1 MIPSTAAVGSS
12 SLELVLP
19 VSYDYIEIKHMKT
32 MLKVMVGAVALAM
45 LLATPAMAQNRTAT
59 VNMAKVFD
67 NYWKKDQA
75 QAALDQRRSEFEK
88 EGKGM
93 MDDYNKGRDEYNKL
107 LDSANDQS
115 VTPEAREKRK
125 AAAEDK
131 LRELKTTENTIRTFK
146 STMDDQLS
154 SQTKRMRDAILQDI
168 RTAVTAK
175 AKASGFT
182 MVIDSSAESING
194 FPVLLY
200 SNGDNDMTESIL
212 SQLNAGAPAAAD
224 GSKTTPKSDEKK

>member
-1 MIPSTAAVGSS
+1 MSNLG
-12 SLELVLP
+12 LN
-19 VSYDYIEIKHMKT
+19 MKK
-32 MLKVMVGAVALAM
+32 MLKRVVPMAALVFLLAM
-45 LLATPAMAQNRTAT
+45 PAMGQSRTAT
-59 VNMAKVFD
+59 VNMAKIFD

-75 QAALDQRRSEFEK
+75 QAALDQRRAEFEK

-93 MDDYNKGRDEYNKL
+93 MDDYNKARDEYNKL

-115 VTPEAREKRK
+115 VTSEAREKRK
-125 AAAEDK
+125 SAAEDK
-131 LRELKTTENTIRTFK
+131 LREIKTAENTIRTFK

-175 AKASGFT
+175 AKASGFA
-182 MVIDSSAESING
+182 MVVDSSAESING

-200 SNGDNDMTESIL
+200 SNGENDMTDSVL
-212 SQLNAGAPAAAD
+212 SQLNAGAPVSD
-224 GSKTTPKSDEKK
+224 GSKTTPKPDDKK

>member
-1 MIPSTAAVGSS
+1 
-12 SLELVLP
+12 
-19 VSYDYIEIKHMKT
+19 MKM
-32 MLKVMVGAVALAM
+32 MLKRMVPAVALAF
-45 LLATPAMAQNRTAT
+45 LLAMPAMAQNRNAT
-59 VNMAKVFD
+59 VNMAKIFE

-75 QAALDQRRSEFEK
+75 QSALDQRRAEFEK

-93 MDDYNKGRDEYNKL
+93 LDDYNKARDDYNKL

-131 LRELKTTENTIRTFK
+131 LRELKTAENTIRTFK

-175 AKASGFT
+175 AKASGFA

-200 SNGDNDMTESIL
+200 TNGDNDMTDSIL
-212 SQLNAGAPAAAD
+212 SQLNAGAPAATE
-224 GSKTTPKSDEKK
+224 GSKTTPKPVEKK

>member
-1 MIPSTAAVGSS
+1 MIK
-12 SLELVLP
+12 LKLNN
-19 VSYDYIEIKHMKT
+19 MKT
-32 MLKVMVGAVALAM
+32 MLKRILPAVAMVILMA
-45 LLATPAMAQNRTAT
+45 LPAMAQNRTAT
-59 VNMAKVFD
+59 VNMAKVFE

-75 QAALDQRRSEFEK
+75 QAAFDQRKAEFEK

-93 MDDYNKGRDEYNKL
+93 MDDYNKSREEYNKL

-131 LRELKTTENTIRTFK
+131 LRELKTAENTIRTFK

-154 SQTKRMRDAILQDI
+154 SQMKRMKDAILQDI

-175 AKASGFT
+175 AKASGYT
-182 MVIDSSAESING
+182 MVIDSSAESITG
-194 FPVLLY
+194 IPVLLY
-200 SNGDNDMTESIL
+200 TNGDNDMTDSIL
-212 SQLNAGAPAAAD
+212 SQLNAGAPAGAD
-224 GSKTTPKSDEKK
+224 SSKTPAKPDGKK